1 MKRKA
6 SLTKRRNT
14 KSSRHKRRRNT
25 RRYSNRRNTRR
36 HRIKSN
42 KRRTIYHNGR
52 RLKVHT
58 LRGGNKYS
66 NVPMSNGYSLGGIEL
81 SPENLNLA
89 NRPPHTAY
97 KKCL

>member
-14 KSSRHKRRRNT
+14 RSSRQKRRHNT
-25 RRYSNRRNTRR
+25 RRHSNRHNTRR
-36 HRIKSN
+36 HRTKSS

-81 SPENLNLA
+81 PPENLNLA
-89 NRPPHTAY
+89 NIPPHTAY